1 MFDWTDE
8 RAETVRRLWIDSKK
22 TATQIAMAL
31 GGDVTRNAVIGK
43 IHRLGLMGRPK
54 REGLAAA
61 PHPMPRAPK
70 VRPIAPHSINAAN
83 IARKAA
89 ARARDPGFAPEIE
102 IYTRP
107 LVEDD
112 AILLPMSPRVTFADL
127 HPAMCK
133 FPFGD
138 PRTAEF
144 RFCGAPA
151 VSGPYCGFHHRIS
164 YDVIRTAKS
173 ARVGFK
179 AMIERDDDPNGKI
192 TA

>member
-70 VRPIAPHSINAAN
+70 VRPIAP
-83 IARKAA
+83 
-89 ARARDPGFAPEIE
+89 
-102 IYTRP
+102 
-107 LVEDD
+107 
-112 AILLPMSPRVTFADL
+112 LLPMSPRVTFADL